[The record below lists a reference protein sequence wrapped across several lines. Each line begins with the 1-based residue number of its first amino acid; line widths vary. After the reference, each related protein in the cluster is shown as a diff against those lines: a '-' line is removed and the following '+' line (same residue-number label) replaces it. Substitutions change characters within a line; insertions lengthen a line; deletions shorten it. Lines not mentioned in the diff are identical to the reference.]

1 MPSAQIQ
8 ELWPVTMTDETSQ
21 PERQTR
27 TRKSRGGRPRKARG
41 AATSSDNADA
51 RWTVRGIPTNVRD
64 MAVKAAER
72 EGKTVGDWLAEAI
85 VAAAKSDDKRVS
97 ADGSPNL
104 AGPELIEFMATVT
117 ERLTKLEERQ
127 PSSWFSKL
135 FQR

>member
-1 MPSAQIQ
+1 
-8 ELWPVTMTDETSQ
+8 MTDEVAPT
-21 PERQTR
+21 ERQTKP
-27 TRKSRGGRPRKARG
+27 RKSRGGRPRKARG
-41 AATSSDNADA
+41 AGTSSDASDT

-64 MAVKAAER
+64 IAVKAAESQ
-72 EGKTVGDWLAEAI
+72 GKTVGDWLAEAI
-85 VAAAKSDDKRVS
+85 VSASKSDDKRVS

-135 FQR
+135 FRG